1 MHDVKRIGRR
11 VGALVVLATA
21 VSAVG
26 CKKSAGGDGAATP
39 AGPGSVAAPPGGNLL
54 KASTFEDGRSLPWM
68 ASFSAP
74 AAGEAKVDNGAY
86 CVDVEN
92 AGTNRWDAQV
102 RHREMV
108 IQNGHTYTVQFRAWA
123 SMETKMYPKIGMSGP
138 PYQEYFGKLI
148 TVGTTPQVYQA
159 QFKVDKADDPT
170 AEFAFHVGGS
180 LAKGVPLKV
189 CFDDMYLSDTQFTP
203 PPAEAAVAVPAVR
216 VNQNGYLPAQIKVAT
231 LVSDSPSPVK
241 WQLVDADGKT
251 LAEGESKVKG
261 ADAHSGDNVHTIDF
275 SSFTGHGKNL
285 VLKAGDAESD
295 AFDVDADVYKQLR
308 YDALNFFYQ
317 NRSGIEIKMPFA
329 RQEQWARPAGHLPDK
344 VTCAPDALLQKGGWP
359 AGSGCKYTL
368 DVTGGWYDAGDHGK
382 YVVNGGISVWTM
394 LNQYERAKALG
405 GDLKAVG
412 DKKLNIPESGNGV
425 ADILD
430 EARWGLTF
438 LLEMQAVEGDKA
450 GMVHHKM
457 HDEHWTALGLPPDKD
472 PEVRYL
478 RPVTTAAT
486 LNLAAVAAQAARI
499 WKGIDG
505 KFSTQC
511 LTAAEK
517 AWTMAQKFPELY
529 APVDTQDGGG
539 PYDDNYLKD
548 EFYWAA
554 SELYVTTGK
563 KEYYD
568 SLAANP
574 HHKDLQNADGT
585 ESIVTWKETAG
596 AGAITLAVVPN
607 KLKKEEVEAQ
617 RARLV
622 AVADKYL
629 AATEREG
636 YGTPLNPKGAG
647 YPWGSNSFVLNNMM
661 VMALAHDFTKDKKYV
676 TGLVSGMDYLLGRN
690 PMGQTYITG
699 YGERPLKNPHHRFW
713 AHQASPSFPS
723 APPGI
728 VSGGPNSGLEDPY
741 VKAAGLQGCKPQKCY
756 LDNIEAWS
764 ANEITIN
771 WNTPLAW
778 VAAYLDELK

>member
-1 MHDVKRIGRR
+1 MGGCVALF
-11 VGALVVLATA
+11 GAF
-21 VSAVG
+21 G
-26 CKKSAGGDGAATP
+26 CKKGAESGGPATA
-39 AGPGSVAAPPGGNLL
+39 AGPGAVPPPPGGNLL

-74 AAGEAKVDNGAY
+74 AVGESKVENGAY
-86 CVDVEN
+86 CIDVTH
-92 AGTNRWDAQV
+92 AGTNRWDAQI

-123 SMETKMYPKIGMSGP
+123 TAETRMYPKVGMSGP

-159 QFKVDKADDPT
+159 QFKADKADDPT

-180 LAKGVPLKV
+180 LAKAVPLKV

-203 PPAEAAVAVPAVR
+203 PPSESSVALPGIR
-216 VNQNGYLPAQIKVAT
+216 VNQHGYLPQQPKLAT
-231 LVSDSPSPVK
+231 LVSDSPTPVK
-241 WQLVDADGKT
+241 WQLTDAEGKT
-251 LAEGESKVKG
+251 LAEGESKVRG
-261 ADAHSGDNVHTIDF
+261 ADAHSGDNVHIIDF
-275 SSFTGHGKNL
+275 GSFTGRGKGL
-285 VLKAGDAESD
+285 VLKAGDVVSD
-295 AFDVDADVYKQLR
+295 AFDVDAQIYAQLR

-344 VTCAPDALLQKGGWP
+344 VTCASEPALIKGGWP
-359 AGSGCKYTL
+359 AGSGCSYTL

-394 LNQYERAKALG
+394 LNQYERAKHMG
-405 GDLKAVG
+405 GELKAIG

-430 EARWGLTF
+430 EARWNLQF
-438 LLEMQAVEGDKA
+438 MLAMQSPEGDKA

-472 PEVRYL
+472 PEKRFL
-478 RPVTTAAT
+478 RPVSTAAT
-486 LNLAAVAAQAARI
+486 LNVAAVGAQAARI
-499 WKGIDG
+499 WKGVDA
-505 KFSTQC
+505 KFSQQC
-511 LTAAEK
+511 LAAAEK
-517 AWTMAQKFPELY
+517 AWAAALKFPELY
-529 APVDTQDGGG
+529 APADSAQGGG
-539 PYDDNYLKD
+539 PYDDKYLKD
-548 EFYWAA
+548 DFYWAA
-554 SELYVTTGK
+554 AELFVTTGK

-568 SLAANP
+568 SLVANP
-574 HHKDLQNADGT
+574 HHTQLQGADGK
-585 ESIVTWKETAG
+585 ESIMTWKETDG
-596 AGAITLAVVPN
+596 AGAISLALVPS
-607 KLKKEEVEAQ
+607 KLKKEEVDAQ

-622 AVADKYL
+622 DVANKYL
-629 AATEREG
+629 AATEQEG
-636 YGTPLNPKGAG
+636 YGTPLVPKGAG

-661 VMALAHDFTKDKKYV
+661 VMALAYDFTKDKKYV
-676 TGLVSGMDYLLGRN
+676 VGVVSGMDYLLGRN
-690 PMGQTYITG
+690 PMGQSYVTG
-699 YGERPLKNPHHRFW
+699 YGERALKNPHHRFW
-713 AHQASPSFPS
+713 AHQANQAFPS

-741 VKAAGLQGCKPQKCY
+741 VKAAGLQGCKPQKCF

-771 WNTPLAW
+771 WNSPLAW
-778 VAAYLDELK
+778 VAAFLDEAK